1 MISSFS
7 FQVRE
12 ELIHSIR
19 QENCFW
25 AQQVEAV
32 LTVACRSQSRTLKLS
47 TRDDQFAQ
55 LFSQQTQEVFHIQPT
70 IQLGRGISVLSV
82 DRNLLPASFSR
93 DELSILATSS
103 FWKDE
108 GETNHQE
115 QEERIFST
123 VLGELFLA
131 CGSLSNPEK
140 GGQLEFS
147 VPRKSG
153 VEILLQLTNRIGIDF
168 KFLRHQGHFV
178 VYTKGRQA
186 ISDFLLHTRAHQ
198 ALLMYEQLRVEKEV
212 ANQVHRM
219 VNCDSGNAQRLA
231 DSSARQRACI
241 LRLQE
246 NGQWELLPDSLKE
259 VAVLRLEN
267 PEWSLAEIGAALNP
281 AVGKSGVNHRLNR
294 IMTWDSTFNKRS
306 QKSE

>member
-12 ELIHSIR
+12 ELIQSIR
-19 QENCFW
+19 QDTRFW

-32 LTVACRSQSRTLKLS
+32 LAVACRSQSRILKLS

-55 LFSQQTQEVFHIQPT
+55 LFSQQIQKVFHIQPA
-70 IQLGRGISVLSV
+70 IQVGKGISVLSV
-82 DRNLLPASFSR
+82 DRNLLPATFSR
-93 DELSILATSS
+93 DDLSILAISS
-103 FWKDE
+103 FEKNG
-108 GETNHQE
+108 GEDNPYE

-147 VPRKSG
+147 VPRKFG
-153 VEILLQLTNRIGIDF
+153 VEVLLLLTKRIGIEF
-168 KFLRHQGHFV
+168 KSLRHQGHFV

-186 ISDFLLHTRAHQ
+186 ISDFLLHVRAHQ

-212 ANQVHRM
+212 ANHVHRM

-246 NGQWELLPDSLKE
+246 NGQWELLPDNLKE

-267 PEWSLAEIGAALNP
+267 PEWSLAEIGAALTP

-294 IMTWDSTFNKRS
+294 LMTWDSVIEKTS